1 VWFGSAHHF
10 TSGPSFAT
18 TRTLPVYIVPHQVCR
33 TECLVRPLPRPV
45 SALPFTIIGLHD
57 DRSPVQRLTPRCLF
71 EADQVI
77 LRIQEKSRKTDPDR
91 ILCGSI
97 YSRGF
102 RWTDRGKY
110 VPPRQTTE
118 IESLSTLPRELM
130 QNSRS
135 DVSGHNV
142 TSSGAA
148 RYFDYESAVALR
160 NLAAAYGTD
169 MPRYLL
175 APEVAVLL
183 SSVPDLRKRL
193 FIDALWNTG
202 GRLNEI
208 LPLTKEDFVLDDPL
222 TGAPLSSPFVVLRTL
237 KQRKLEEAAR
247 SRSRRRGR
255 PTKEEQLAERET
267 EAEIRDNPPR
277 AVPLTDPG
285 FVQRLREWFATAG
298 LPAGARLWD
307 IKSED
312 TARSWISQAV
322 AAAAR
327 DGVTFSIRPVT
338 PKTFRDSFAMHLVQH
353 QVPQKVI
360 QTLMG
365 HKDAKSTEWYTRVF
379 ALDVTRQLGVR
390 FSMDPHEASRLL
402 LPR

>member
-1 VWFGSAHHF
+1 MG
-10 TSGPSFAT
+10 
-18 TRTLPVYIVPHQVCR
+18 
-33 TECLVRPLPRPV
+33 
-45 SALPFTIIGLHD
+45 
-57 DRSPVQRLTPRCLF
+57 
-71 EADQVI
+71 
-77 LRIQEKSRKTDPDR
+77 
-91 ILCGSI
+91 
-97 YSRGF
+97 
-102 RWTDRGKY
+102 
-110 VPPRQTTE
+110 
-118 IESLSTLPRELM
+118 TLPRELT
-130 QNSRS
+130 QISRS
-135 DVSGHNV
+135 DAAGHFSGDA
-142 TSSGAA
+142 GAA

-183 SSVPDLRKRL
+183 SKVTDLRKRL

-208 LPLTKEDFVLDDPL
+208 LPLTRGDFALDDPL
-222 TGAPLSSPFVVLRTL
+222 NGAPLSSPFVVLRTL
-237 KQRKLEEAAR
+237 KQRGLEEAAR
-247 SRSRRRGR
+247 NRSRRRGR
-255 PTKEEQLAERET
+255 PTKEEQQAERD
-267 EAEIRDNPPR
+267 AEKEIQENPPR

-285 FVQRLREWFATAG
+285 FVQRLREWFATAQ
-298 LPAGARLWD
+298 LPAASRLWE
-307 IKSED
+307 ISSED
-312 TARSWISQAV
+312 TARSWISKAV

-390 FSMDPHEASRLL
+390 FSMDSGEASRLL
-402 LPR
+402 LPAFREQK

>member
-1 VWFGSAHHF
+1 MGS
-10 TSGPSFAT
+10 
-18 TRTLPVYIVPHQVCR
+18 
-33 TECLVRPLPRPV
+33 
-45 SALPFTIIGLHD
+45 
-57 DRSPVQRLTPRCLF
+57 
-71 EADQVI
+71 
-77 LRIQEKSRKTDPDR
+77 
-91 ILCGSI
+91 
-97 YSRGF
+97 
-102 RWTDRGKY
+102 
-110 VPPRQTTE
+110 
-118 IESLSTLPRELM
+118 LPREVM
-130 QNSRS
+130 QISRS
-135 DVSGHNV
+135 DVTGQNV
-142 TSSGAA
+142 NGSGAA

-183 SSVPDLRKRL
+183 SKVPDLKKRL

-208 LPLTKEDFVLDDPL
+208 LPLTREDFVLDDPA

-237 KQRKLEEAAR
+237 KQRKLEEAAK

-255 PTKEEQLAERET
+255 PTKEEQQAERET
-267 EAEIRDNPPR
+267 EAEIRENPPR

-285 FVQRLREWFATAG
+285 FVQRLREWFATAQ
-298 LPAGARLWD
+298 PAAGARLWD

-322 AAAAR
+322 SAAAR

-390 FSMDPHEASRLL
+390 FSMDPGEAQKL
-402 LPR
+402 LPHSSAQR

>member
-1 VWFGSAHHF
+1 MG
-10 TSGPSFAT
+10 
-18 TRTLPVYIVPHQVCR
+18 
-33 TECLVRPLPRPV
+33 
-45 SALPFTIIGLHD
+45 
-57 DRSPVQRLTPRCLF
+57 
-71 EADQVI
+71 
-77 LRIQEKSRKTDPDR
+77 
-91 ILCGSI
+91 
-97 YSRGF
+97 
-102 RWTDRGKY
+102 
-110 VPPRQTTE
+110 
-118 IESLSTLPRELM
+118 TLPRELT
-130 QNSRS
+130 QISRS
-135 DVSGHNV
+135 DAAGHFSAD
-142 TSSGAA
+142 TGAA

-183 SSVPDLRKRL
+183 AKVTDLRKRL

-208 LPLTKEDFVLDDPL
+208 LPLTRDDFALDDPL
-222 TGAPLSSPFVVLRTL
+222 SGAPLSSPFVVLRTL
-237 KQRKLEEAAR
+237 KQRGLEEAAR
-247 SRSRRRGR
+247 NRSRRRGR
-255 PTKEEQLAERET
+255 PTKEEQQAERD
-267 EAEIRDNPPR
+267 AESLIRDNPPR

-285 FVQRLREWFATAG
+285 FVQRLREWFATVNP
-298 LPAGARLWD
+298 PAGARLWN

-322 AAAAR
+322 AAAER

-390 FSMDPHEASRLL
+390 FSMDAAEARAL
-402 LPR
+402 LPGGRL

>member
-1 VWFGSAHHF
+1 M
-10 TSGPSFAT
+10 T
-18 TRTLPVYIVPHQVCR
+18 TIILTLFHNSVPDQVFIP
-33 TECLVRPLPRPV
+33 EYLDAF
-45 SALPFTIIGLHD
+45 ALPGFFIFFIITRGLASL
-57 DRSPVQRLTPRCLF
+57 RVRETAPGACFLF
-71 EADQVI
+71 PSDQVI
-77 LRIQEKSRKTDPDR
+77 LRIREKSRETDPER
-91 ILCGSI
+91 IRCGSI
-97 YSRGF
+97 YSHRKPF
-102 RWTDRGKY
+102 TDARKY
-110 VPPRQTTE
+110 VPHRLITE
-118 IESLSTLPRELM
+118 IKSLGTLPREM
-130 QNSRS
+130 TQISHS
-135 DVSGHNV
+135 DASGHNV
-142 TSSGAA
+142 NTSGAA

-183 SSVPDLRKRL
+183 SKVTDLRKRL
-193 FIDALWNTG
+193 FIDTLWNTG

-208 LPLTKEDFVLDDPL
+208 LPLTKGDFVLDDPL
-222 TGAPLSSPFVVLRTL
+222 SAAPLVSPFVVLRTL
-237 KQRKLEEAAR
+237 KQRRLEESAG

-255 PTKEEQLAERET
+255 PTKEEQQAEQEAQ
-267 EAEIRDNPPR
+267 AEIRDNPPR
-277 AVPLTDPG
+277 AVPLTDPA
-285 FVQRLREWFATAG
+285 FVRRLREWFAIAQ
-298 LPAGARLWD
+298 PAPGARLWD
-307 IKSED
+307 IRSED

-322 AAAAR
+322 EAAKR

-390 FSMDPHEASRLL
+390 FSMDAARARDLL
-402 LPR
+402 GQ